1 MSENNQSSIIKDD
14 TSQSRLIN
22 LLIHGCKGKAYTLK
36 CQKNATKNTIL
47 TIKIVGMQRS
57 EISLCLRLM
66 LRPK

>member
-36 CQKNATKNTIL
+36 CQKNAKKNTIL
-47 TIKIVGMQRS
+47 TIK
-57 EISLCLRLM
+57 
-66 LRPK
+66 